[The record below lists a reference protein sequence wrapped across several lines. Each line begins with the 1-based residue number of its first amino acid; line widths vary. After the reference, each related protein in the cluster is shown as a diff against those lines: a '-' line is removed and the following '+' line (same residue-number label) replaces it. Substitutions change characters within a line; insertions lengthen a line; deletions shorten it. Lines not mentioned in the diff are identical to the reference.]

1 MEKKWIFETFR
12 DWYTYL
18 WKACRRFIKGF
29 LMILW
34 SLLMGIVSVLVYCG
48 KQIEAFCRRETVA
61 AVIVGSVIVLLILGW
76 VFTFVNGR
84 VAQKTAEHQRD
95 SISYCLSK
103 YMQAYDSTSVI
114 VVDQDTIYNGR

>member
-18 WKACRRFIKGF
+18 WKAVKTFVVGF
-29 LMILW
+29 VKILY
-34 SLLMGIVSVLVYCG
+34 SFLMGIVSVFVYCG

-61 AVIVGSVIVLLILGW
+61 AVIVGVVIAMLILGW
-76 VFTFVNGR
+76 VFTFVKGR

-114 VVDQDTIYNGR
+114 VIDQDTIYNGR